1 MWFIDTKSP
10 VYLQTDASDYGIG
23 GFHFQLV
30 DGVVRPVEFPSQ
42 RLSKAQRR
50 WSTPDK
56 EAYAI
61 IYCIKR
67 WDYLLR
73 DVRFVLQTD
82 YKKLTYLNFEGPAK
96 VKR

>member
-1 MWFIDTKSP
+1 MPGFVVHRQSP

-23 GFHFQLV
+23 GFLFQLV
-30 DGVVRPVEFPSQ
+30 DGVVRPVEFLSKT
-42 RLSKAQRR
+42 LSKAQRR

-61 IYCIKR
+61 IYCLKR

-73 DVRFVLQTD
+73 DVRQSQTLEIIHSGILLR
-82 YKKLTYLNFEGPAK
+82 YP
-96 VKR
+96 VH